1 MYEYFQDGKYLLPF
15 ETEFLAS
22 GLLYKKKNM

>member
-22 GLLYKKKNM
+22 GLLYKKKM